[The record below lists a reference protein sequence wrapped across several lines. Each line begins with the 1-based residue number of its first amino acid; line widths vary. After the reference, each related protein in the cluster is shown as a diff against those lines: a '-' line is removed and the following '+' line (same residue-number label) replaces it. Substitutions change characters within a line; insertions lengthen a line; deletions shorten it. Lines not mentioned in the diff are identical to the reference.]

1 VRVRVQK
8 MFINPPPLNPRP
20 PRAGWS
26 NKVRI
31 LIMGRIEK
39 KFAELRT
46 KKEKA
51 LIVYLTAGDPS
62 LDVSKKIIF
71 GLEKAGVDI
80 LEIGVPFSDP
90 TADGPVIQAASQRA
104 LKAGTTLDGVLKLV
118 ADVRRVSQM
127 PILLFG
133 YFNPIFAYGVGKFA
147 DAAQKA
153 GVDGILVVDLPPE
166 EAGELRIHTD
176 AAGLDFISLVA
187 PTTGR
192 DRLKTILQNAT
203 GFLYYIS
210 ITGVTGT
217 AVPKIEDIQREVGR
231 IRKLT
236 KMPIAV
242 GFGIS
247 SATQARDI
255 AAFSDGVVIGSAVVR
270 LIDENRNKNDLV
282 KVVSDYAKDIKKSL
296 RS

>member
-1 VRVRVQK
+1 
-8 MFINPPPLNPRP
+8 
-20 PRAGWS
+20 
-26 NKVRI
+26 
-31 LIMGRIEK
+31 MGRIGHTFES
-39 KFAELRT
+39 LRA
-46 KKEKA
+46 KNEKA

-62 LDVSKKIIF
+62 LAITKQLILR
-71 GLEKAGVDI
+71 LEKSGVDI

-104 LKAGTTLDGVLKLV
+104 LKTGTTLEGVLKMV
-118 ADVRRVSQM
+118 AEIRQTSQI
-127 PILLFG
+127 PIVLFG
-133 YFNPIFAYGVGKFA
+133 YFNPIFAYGVEPFA
-147 DAAQKA
+147 KAAKQA

-166 EAGELRIHTD
+166 EAQELRIHTD

-192 DRLKTILQNAT
+192 DRLKNILKNAT

-217 AVPKIEDIQREVGR
+217 ATPKINDISREVGK

-236 KMPIAV
+236 KMPVAV

-247 SATQARDI
+247 NAKQAKEIGAI
-255 AAFSDGVVIGSAVVR
+255 ADGIVIGSAVVK
-270 LIDENRNKNDLV
+270 LIDENRNSDDLTEIV
-282 KVVSDYAKDIKKSL
+282 CEYVENIKKSL
-296 RS
+296 V